1 MRSSEGRGGKIPLI
15 VDVAIALALVASF
28 IFFIVVMEYH
38 VGAANLPTPNCVYL
52 AQRYAQRIRPYRPA
66 TTINTIRKPKE
77 DPNG

>member
-38 VGAANLPTPNCVYL
+38 VGAGELTHAELRLFGAKIRTAHSTVPTGND
-52 AQRYAQRIRPYRPA
+52 
-66 TTINTIRKPKE
+66 NKH
-77 DPNG
+77 N